1 MFSYQRKIFPIQKQ
15 TSRLVCLTNRIACFS
30 STLGITINALANKF
44 TKFFLTIGKELFFS
58 HNKNTIGFLPYFFNI
73 KSQNYVLTSL
83 VSLLKCNE
91 CNGGVTNYS
100 SSTIR
105 LNTTRYMVTL
115 VTPKFEKKIILKK
128 YGENTMYKCF

>member
-1 MFSYQRKIFPIQKQ
+1 MFGYQRKIFPIQKQ

-58 HNKNTIGFLPYFFNI
+58 HNKNTIGFLPYFYNN
-73 KSQNYVLTSL
+73 KSQNYALGV
-83 VSLLKCNE
+83 VCPHIYCNE
-91 CNGGVTNYS
+91 CNQSVTNYS

-105 LNTTRYMVTL
+105 LNTTRYIVTL

-128 YGENTMYKCF
+128 YGENTM

>member
-1 MFSYQRKIFPIQKQ
+1 MFSYQRKIFSIQKQ
-15 TSRLVCLTNRIACFS
+15 TSRLMCLTDRISCSPA
-30 STLGITINALANKF
+30 TLGITINTLTNKF
-44 TKFFLTIGKELFFS
+44 TEFFLTIGKKLFFW
-58 HNKNTIGFLPYFFNI
+58 HNKKTIGFLPYFYNI

-115 VTPKFEKKIILKK
+115 VTPFFEKKIILKK
-128 YGENTMYKCF
+128 YGENTM